1 MRSLQDEIRQA
12 QRDLTCPICSRTFAL
27 RDFNVRSFLDSTS
40 VELSVVCQRGHF
52 PVILLVPVTLKELA
66 KVGRITDRELKLVSK
81 KIDMLDGSLAQFYKK
96 NKNGQKS

>member
-12 QRDLTCPICSRTFAL
+12 QRDLSCPICSRTFGL
-27 RDFNVRSFLDSTS
+27 KDINVRSFLNNST

-66 KVGRITDRELKLVSK
+66 KVGQITDKELRTVSK
-81 KIDMLDGSLAQFYKK
+81 EIDKLENDLSKLYDK
-96 NKNGQKS
+96 NKTNK